1 MERIWGEDGQNAGPI
16 AQKYTANV
24 WFTPSYHA
32 SIPGG
37 YDPTPPANY
46 PTAFFTSP
54 QIQPG
59 PKVCDP
65 TRLTTLSGG
74 VMQVVMM
81 DGSVKAVAASIS
93 VTTLGRA
100 FMRNDDLPMGP
111 DW

>member
-1 MERIWGEDGQNAGPI
+1 MERIWGEDGQNSGPI
-16 AQKYTANV
+16 ASKYTSNV
-24 WFTPSYHA
+24 WFIPAYWAH
-32 SIPGG
+32 IPGG

-65 TRLTTLSGG
+65 TRLQTLSGG
-74 VMQVVMM
+74 VMQVVML
-81 DGSVKAVAASIS
+81 DGSVRGVNASIS
-93 VTTLGRA
+93 VVTLGRA